1 MFENLDDMFEKSK
14 KPPDRSLQILM
25 YGTTAIGSFIF
36 LILGVLGH
44 GFSHLFNLVVWA
56 AMFLLSLTWLVTSL
70 RSSVPITR
78 RDFVVRC
85 MIVAWLLSAHH
96 LPHLLTGHM

>member
-1 MFENLDDMFEKSK
+1 MFESLDDKFEKSK
-14 KPPDRSLQILM
+14 KPLDRSLPILM
-25 YGTTAIGSFIF
+25 YGTTAIGSFIL

-56 AMFLLSLTWLVTSL
+56 AMFLLSLTWLVTGL
-70 RSSVPITR
+70 RSSVSITR

-85 MIVAWLLSAHH
+85 MIVAWLLAAHR
-96 LPHLLTGHM
+96 LPYLLSR

>member
-1 MFENLDDMFEKSK
+1 MFESLDDMFEKSK
-14 KPPDRSLQILM
+14 KPLDRRLSILM

-36 LILGVLGH
+36 LFLGVLGH

-70 RSSVPITR
+70 RLSVPITR
-78 RDFVVRC
+78 RDFTVRC
-85 MIVAWLLSAHH
+85 MIVAWLLWAHR
-96 LPHLLTGHM
+96 LPYLLSR

>member
-1 MFENLDDMFEKSK
+1 MFETLEDSFEKSK
-14 KPPDRSLQILM
+14 KPLDRRFPILM

-56 AMFLLSLTWLVTSL
+56 AMFLLSLTWLVTNL

-78 RDFVVRC
+78 EDFRVRC
-85 MIVAWLLSAHH
+85 MIVAWLLLAHR
-96 LPHLLTGHM
+96 LPYMLR